1 MEIDF
6 ITCPNYGTGT
16 DTRMEVPC
24 SGGLTGSKGTKPKS
38 KHNQDGD
45 KHASPL
51 RFPRHGFL
59 FSVDVSNVASVPD
72 DFL

>member
-51 RFPRHGFL
+51 
-59 FSVDVSNVASVPD
+59 
-72 DFL
+72 